1 VLKQRLVSGT
11 ILALAAVG
19 ILYGDSFLA
28 PYYPILLAFTLL
40 LGVLGTKELIGLTG
54 EVGRPW
60 FAVSA
65 FGVVAVLVS
74 NWVPVVWPNI
84 HPGSAVACA
93 FVAVVIG
100 IFLVE
105 MASFRQPGGIV
116 VRLAQTVFIVAY
128 LGLLAGCF
136 VRIRFLPGEHSA
148 LLLLLTIF
156 VTKCGDIGA
165 YATGMLIGKHKFTPL
180 LSPKKTWEGFFGGQ
194 LASVLTAV
202 GLSFAGPVFPH
213 GMIEA
218 VGFGIVVGLAGV
230 FGDLAESLIKRDVG
244 LKDAAR
250 SIPGM
255 GGVLDVI
262 DSILFAAPVALVWFH
277 NH

>member
-1 VLKQRLVSGT
+1 MLKQRLVSGT

-28 PYYPILLAFTLL
+28 PYYPILLLFTLL
-40 LGVLGTKELIGLTG
+40 LGVLGTKELIGLMG
-54 EVGRPW
+54 VVGRPR
-60 FAVSA
+60 FAVA
-65 FGVVAVLVS
+65 ALGVVVVLLS
-74 NWVPVVWPNI
+74 NWVPVVVPSV
-84 HPGSAVACA
+84 HPWSAVAFA
-93 FVAVVIG
+93 FVVAVIG

-105 MASFRQPGGIV
+105 MATFRQPGGVV

-136 VRIRFLPGEHSA
+136 VRIRFLPGDHTA
-148 LLLLLTIF
+148 LFLLLTIF

-165 YATGMLIGKHKFTPL
+165 YVAGMLFGKHKFTPL

-194 LASVLTAV
+194 LASVLMAV

-213 GMIEA
+213 GMMEA
-218 VGFGIVVGLAGV
+218 VGFGVVVGLAGV

-244 LKDAAR
+244 IKDAAK

-262 DSILFAAPVALVWFH
+262 DSILFAAPVSLVWFQ